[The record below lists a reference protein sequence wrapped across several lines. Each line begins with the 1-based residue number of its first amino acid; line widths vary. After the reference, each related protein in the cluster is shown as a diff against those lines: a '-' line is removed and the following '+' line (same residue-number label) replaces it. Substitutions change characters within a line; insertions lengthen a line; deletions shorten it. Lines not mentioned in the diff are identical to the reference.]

1 MRELTTNE
9 LNHVAGGSLG
19 TVVKTFTAVSSV
31 LTLGRKAGEG
41 QQDFLVVTPPQPP
54 PPVKK

>member
-1 MRELTTNE
+1 MRELTTSE

-19 TVVKTFTAVSSV
+19 TVAKTFTAASSV
-31 LTLGRKAGEG
+31 LTRARKAGEG

-54 PPVKK
+54 PAKK

>member
-19 TVVKTFTAVSSV
+19 TVVKTFTAVTSV

-41 QQDFLVVTPPQPP
+41 QQDFLVVTSPQPP